1 MKQLLQALEWLIDS
15 LVSTFVD
22 LIELLGK
29 SLYKKLIKELGLA
42 LVL

>member
-1 MKQLLQALEWLIDS
+1 MKKLIQALEWLVDS

-29 SLYKKLIKELGLA
+29 SLCKKLIKELGLTL
-42 LVL
+42 LV